1 MTRAPRKAAGG
12 RVLLAGVAALT
23 TVFASAPAVL
33 AFLATGSTSPTAWSW
48 DTVTSR
54 LAACTSSTGLHGLL
68 ECRPAPAM
76 YVATGLPDEHRKG
89 RRIVVRVPVAEP
101 ATAVLPV
108 AARSSTQRKATAG
121 KPAAGKPAAT
131 APPKAPQTAP
141 AQRSRPSPSPPREDG
156 RPEDRAG
163 D

>member
-1 MTRAPRKAAGG
+1 MKPAPRRAAGG

-23 TVFASAPAVL
+23 TIFASAPAVL

-48 DTVTSR
+48 DTVTTR

-68 ECRPAPAM
+68 ECRPAKAM
-76 YVATGLPDEHRKG
+76 YVAAGVPEEHRKG

-101 ATAVLPV
+101 PTAVHSV
-108 AARSSTQRKATAG
+108 SARSSTQRKAAS
-121 KPAAGKPAAT
+121 GKPAAT
-131 APPKAPQTAP
+131 ALQPSQQLAPTERP
-141 AQRSRPSPSPPREDG
+141 RPSPSPRREDG
-156 RPEDRAG
+156 RSEDRGG

>member
-1 MTRAPRKAAGG
+1 MTRAPRTAAGG

-23 TVFASAPAVL
+23 TLFASAPAVL

-68 ECRPAPAM
+68 ECRPAQAM
-76 YVATGLPDEHRKG
+76 SVAAGLPEEHRKG

-101 ATAVLPV
+101 ATSVHPV
-108 AARSSTQRKATAG
+108 SARSSTQRKATS
-121 KPAAGKPAAT
+121 GKPAAT

>member
-12 RVLLAGVAALT
+12 GVSLAGPAALT
-23 TVFASAPAVL
+23 TLFAPAPAVL

-68 ECRPAPAM
+68 ECRPAPVM
-76 YVATGLPDEHRKG
+76 YVATGLPEEHRKG

-101 ATAVLPV
+101 ATAVHAV
-108 AARSSTQRKATAG
+108 SARSSTPPKEGVGGR
-121 KPAAGKPAAT
+121 AAT
-131 APPKAPQTAP
+131 
-141 AQRSRPSPSPPREDG
+141 QRPTT
-156 RPEDRAG
+156 
-163 D
+163 

>member
-1 MTRAPRKAAGG
+1 MTRAPRTAAGG

-23 TVFASAPAVL
+23 TLFASAPAVL

-68 ECRPAPAM
+68 ECRPAQAM
-76 YVATGLPDEHRKG
+76 SVAAGFPEEHRKG

-101 ATAVLPV
+101 ATSVHPV
-108 AARSSTQRKATAG
+108 SARSSTQRKATS
-121 KPAAGKPAAT
+121 GKPAAT

>member
-23 TVFASAPAVL
+23 TLFASAPAVL

-76 YVATGLPDEHRKG
+76 YVATGLPEEHRKG

-101 ATAVLPV
+101 ATAVHPV
-108 AARSSTQRKATAG
+108 SARSSTQPKA
-121 KPAAGKPAAT
+121 AAGKPAAT
-131 APPKAPQTAP
+131 APPKAPETAP

-156 RPEDRAG
+156 RPDDRAG